1 MKRWLSGLLAALTL
15 FSLTACGGVVD
26 LTQVPEEGAQVEDT
40 KVDLPAVEDSEDPL
54 SPEDPFPGGETS
66 SAPEDAE
73 TLPEKPGNAPSE
85 DQSAGLDALP
95 ENGSYTT
102 KEDVALYIHTYGRL
116 PDNFI
121 TKKEAQDLGSP
132 GGSLEPYAPGMCIG
146 GSRFG
151 NYEGLLPEAEGRT
164 YTECDVDTLG
174 ARSRGAKRIVFS
186 NDGLI
191 YYTEDHY
198 ESFELLYGDEGD
210 G

>member
-15 FSLTACGGVVD
+15 FSLAACGGGSD
-26 LTQVPEEGAQVEDT
+26 PTQVPEEGAQAGDT
-40 KVDLPAVEDSEDPL
+40 KIDLPAVED
-54 SPEDPFPGGETS
+54 GE
-66 SAPEDAE
+66 APEDSAGPE
-73 TLPEKPGNAPSE
+73 EDPPTPEDGESLPEEPERPGNAPSE

-95 ENGSYTT
+95 ENGTYTA

-121 TKKEAQDLGSP
+121 TKKEAQALGWP

-146 GSRFG
+146 GNRFG
-151 NYEGLLPEAEGRT
+151 NYEGLLPEAQGRT

-174 ARSRGAKRIVFS
+174 AKSRGAKRIVFS

-191 YYTEDHY
+191 YYTGDHY
-198 ESFELLYGDEGD
+198 ESFELLYGDGGD

>member
-1 MKRWLSGLLAALTL
+1 MKRWLGGLLAALTL
-15 FSLTACGGVVD
+15 LSLTACGAVD
-26 LTQVPEEGAQVEDT
+26 LNGAAYADSQPE
-40 KVDLPAVEDSEDPL
+40 KVIDLPVQEDAES
-54 SPEDPFPGGETS
+54 
-66 SAPEDAE
+66 PEDAE
-73 TLPEKPGNAPSE
+73 GPESPEDAVPEKAAPALPAEAEPAPLPE
-85 DQSAGLDALP
+85 D
-95 ENGSYTT
+95 GSYTA

-116 PDNFI
+116 PGNFI
-121 TKKEAQDLGSP
+121 TKKEAQELGWP
-132 GGSLEPYAPGMCIG
+132 GGDLEPYAPGMCIG

-164 YTECDVDTLG
+164 YTECDIDTLG
-174 ARSRGAKRIVFS
+174 AKSRGAKRIVFS